1 MNEPTRRDATRA
13 KSFERMV
20 IANACARCERAAYA
34 AESIDVDEKRYH
46 RNCFK
51 CAECGT
57 KLSSA
62 TFSTV
67 SGTLY
72 CKNHALERG
81 VRTRPNVGMDA
92 MEISTY
98 ARRRRAAN
106 EARDDAKSTRDDA
119 RDVKSTT
126 TTMAKTMTV
135 SEASRRVN
143 ALLVRVRCERCEKS
157 AYPAESV
164 DVDGKRWHR
173 GCFKCF
179 ECGTT
184 LSLTTFVTCDG
195 EVYCAKDGLA
205 RQRAK
210 RERDAERTETREE
223 DPAAAIEPELAVE
236 RRLEGEADAVEPTAE
251 VVDVT
256 DVEVEA
262 VTLEAPESKQ
272 TEEETSEPVAPA
284 KDAPESV
291 VEDPVAVIEPEL
303 AVERRLEDEGDAVEA
318 TAEVVDVTAEVEA
331 VTLEAPESKRTE
343 EETSEPV
350 APAKDAPSPLENVSQ
365 TATIDETIPK
375 PRANGGG
382 GGGDGGGGRG
392 RGGKKKKKGR
402 GGRK

>member
-1 MNEPTRRDATRA
+1 MSRATATANEPTGRDGTRA
-13 KSFERMV
+13 TSFERMV

-106 EARDDAKSTRDDA
+106 EAGDDAKSTRDDA
-119 RDVKSTT
+119 GDVKSTT
-126 TTMAKTMTV
+126 TTMATTTTV

-195 EVYCAKDGLA
+195 EAYCAKDGLA

-284 KDAPESV
+284 KDAP
-291 VEDPVAVIEPEL
+291 
-303 AVERRLEDEGDAVEA
+303 
-318 TAEVVDVTAEVEA
+318 
-331 VTLEAPESKRTE
+331 
-343 EETSEPV
+343 
-350 APAKDAPSPLENVSQ
+350 SPLENVSQ
-365 TATIDETIPK
+365 VATIDETIPK

-382 GGGDGGGGRG
+382 GGGGGGRG

>member
-1 MNEPTRRDATRA
+1 
-13 KSFERMV
+13 MV

-106 EARDDAKSTRDDA
+106 EAGDDAKSTRDDA
-119 RDVKSTT
+119 GDVKSTT
-126 TTMAKTMTV
+126 TTMATTTTV

-195 EVYCAKDGLA
+195 EAYCAKDGLA

-291 VEDPVAVIEPEL
+291 VENPVAVIEPEL
-303 AVERRLEDEGDAVEA
+303 AVERRLEGEADAVEP

-331 VTLEAPESKRTE
+331 VTLEAPESKQTE

-365 TATIDETIPK
+365 VATIDETIPK

-382 GGGDGGGGRG
+382 GGGGGGRG

>member
-1 MNEPTRRDATRA
+1 
-13 KSFERMV
+13 MV
-20 IANACARCERAAYA
+20 IANACARCARAAYA

-67 SGTLY
+67 SGALY

-98 ARRRRAAN
+98 ARRRAAT
-106 EARDDAKSTRDDA
+106 EARDDAKSTRDDV
-119 RDVKSTT
+119 RGVKSTT
-126 TTMAKTMTV
+126 TTTTMTTV

-143 ALLVRVRCERCEKS
+143 ALLARVRCERCEKS

-195 EVYCAKDGLA
+195 EAYCAKDGLA

-223 DPAAAIEPELAVE
+223 DPAAATEPKLAVE
-236 RRLEGEADAVEPTAE
+236 RRLEGEADAVEATAE

-284 KDAPESV
+284 KDAP
-291 VEDPVAVIEPEL
+291 
-303 AVERRLEDEGDAVEA
+303 
-318 TAEVVDVTAEVEA
+318 
-331 VTLEAPESKRTE
+331 
-343 EETSEPV
+343 
-350 APAKDAPSPLENVSQ
+350 SPLENVSQ

-375 PRANGGG
+375 PHANG
-382 GGGDGGGGRG
+382 GGGGRG

>member
-1 MNEPTRRDATRA
+1 MSRATATANEPTGRDGTRA
-13 KSFERMV
+13 TSFERMV

-106 EARDDAKSTRDDA
+106 EAGDDAKSTRDDA
-119 RDVKSTT
+119 GDVKSTT

-195 EVYCAKDGLA
+195 EAYCAKDGLA

-256 DVEVEA
+256 AEVEA

-284 KDAPESV
+284 KDAP
-291 VEDPVAVIEPEL
+291 
-303 AVERRLEDEGDAVEA
+303 
-318 TAEVVDVTAEVEA
+318 
-331 VTLEAPESKRTE
+331 
-343 EETSEPV
+343 
-350 APAKDAPSPLENVSQ
+350 SPLENVSQ
-365 TATIDETIPK
+365 VATIDETIPK

-382 GGGDGGGGRG
+382 GGGGGGRG

>member
-1 MNEPTRRDATRA
+1 M
-13 KSFERMV
+13 
-20 IANACARCERAAYA
+20 IANACARCARAAYA

-98 ARRRRAAN
+98 ARRRAAM
-106 EARDDAKSTRDDA
+106 EARDDAKSTRDDV
-119 RDVKSTT
+119 RGVKSTT
-126 TTMAKTMTV
+126 TTTTTTTTTMV

-143 ALLVRVRCERCEKS
+143 ALLARVRCERCEKS

-195 EVYCAKDGLA
+195 EAYCAKDGLA

-223 DPAAAIEPELAVE
+223 DPAAATEPKLAVE
-236 RRLEGEADAVEPTAE
+236 RRLEGEADAVEATAE

-284 KDAPESV
+284 KDAP
-291 VEDPVAVIEPEL
+291 
-303 AVERRLEDEGDAVEA
+303 
-318 TAEVVDVTAEVEA
+318 
-331 VTLEAPESKRTE
+331 
-343 EETSEPV
+343 
-350 APAKDAPSPLENVSQ
+350 SPLENVSQ
-365 TATIDETIPK
+365 TVTIDETIPK

-382 GGGDGGGGRG
+382 GGGGGRG